1 MEPKFQ
7 TSFIPK
13 SPITNQSTSGFV
25 EERSFSIIGTLST
38 VLFIATLAASAG
50 VYGYSSYIQSQIQVS
65 QNKLA
70 EARTVFES
78 PDNQKIILISDQLK
92 SIRVLLSNHTVVSPL
107 FEFLEKETLPT
118 VRLTSF
124 TFTRGSKGDV
134 QVNIEGDAQSYAS
147 LAQQFKIFS
156 DLPYLSGVSFTDI
169 NLTEAGT
176 INMKMKA
183 MVNSEVLLYSKKMQT
198 LSVRDNSF

>member
-13 SPITNQSTSGFV
+13 SPMTSPGTSGFV
-25 EERSFSIIGTLST
+25 EERPFSIIGTLST
-38 VLFIATLAASAG
+38 VLFIVTLIASAG

-124 TFTRGSKGDV
+124 TFARGAKGDV

-156 DLPYLSGVSFTDI
+156 DLPYLSSISFTDI
-169 NLTEAGT
+169 NLTETGT

-183 MVNSEVLLYSKKMQT
+183 MINSDVLLYSKKMQA
-198 LSVRDNSF
+198 LSVIDNSF